1 MKTWAEVMQKLDW
14 FLGDAIEGDEVDSDR
29 TFPEILRILSWNWAQ
44 NLFCAHTPMSR
55 QTPLRIEEGG
65 REALLPP
72 DFYSV
77 EGLYDADNSR
87 WWWPMRRR
95 PGDIR
100 EVDDDVYEF
109 WIRGKRMFLESE
121 VSYHNND
128 LTLHYWAYYPS
139 VEYVEVTVTPTEG
152 DPYIIPDVRND
163 SIITPLWAESALCH
177 LTAAYCWT
185 PGSVQAADINQWDI
199 KLDSGTPLMNP
210 RAEQAKLHLWWYDT
224 IINRYPAAVRQIME
238 R

>member
-1 MKTWAEVMQKLDW
+1 MTTWAQIMRKLDW
-14 FLGDAIEGDEVDSDR
+14 FLGDAIEGGEVDADR
-29 TFPEILRILSWNWAQ
+29 TFPEILRIESWNWAQ
-44 NLFCAHTPMSR
+44 RLFCAHTPMAR

-72 DFYSV
+72 DFYKV
-77 EGLYDADNSR
+77 EGLYDAYNSR

-95 PGDIR
+95 PGDVR
-100 EVDDDVYEF
+100 VDDDDVCEF
-109 WIRGKRMFLESE
+109 WIRGTRMFLESE
-121 VSYHNND
+121 ADYQNND
-128 LTLHYWAYYPS
+128 LTLHYWAYYPD
-139 VEYVEVTVTPTEG
+139 VEYVEVTHESDSGEQYVT
-152 DPYIIPDVRND
+152 PDVRKD
-163 SIITPLWAESALCH
+163 SILTPEWGEAPLLH
-177 LTAAYCWT
+177 LTAAFCWT

-224 IINRYPAAVRQIME
+224 LIGRYSPAVRQITE